1 VGILAAPTVVKKISA
16 FLVFVAVAL
25 GVAAAWLS
33 LQPDVAPTPRAP
45 AASETSVFPSGKL
58 QPTRI
63 VIPAIGV
70 DERLQPVGLLPDG
83 AMETPPFGKAGWY
96 DEGPPPG
103 AAGAAVIVAHVHGPQ
118 GDDVFARLHELG
130 RHSRFRVDTTLGTVE
145 FEVDELIQADKEDL
159 PYDRMWPE
167 GHRHLVS
174 LITCGGKR
182 TASGYPLNTIVF
194 AHAI

>member
-1 VGILAAPTVVKKISA
+1 MKKISTFLA
-16 FLVFVAVAL
+16 FAAVAL
-25 GVAAAWLS
+25 GIATGLLIV
-33 LQPDVAPTPRAP
+33 QPEPAPAP
-45 AASETSVFPSGKL
+45 AASASSETPILLDGDL
-58 QPTRI
+58 QPTRV

-70 DERLQPVGLLPDG
+70 DEGLQPVGLLPDG
-83 AMETPPFGKAGWY
+83 AMETPPFGKVGWY

-118 GDDVFARLHELG
+118 GDDVFARLHEL
-130 RHSRFRVDTTLGTVE
+130 RPHDRFRVDTTLGSVE
-145 FEVDELIQADKEDL
+145 FEVDDRVQVAKENL

-167 GHRHLVS
+167 TSRRLVS

-182 TASGYPLNTIVF
+182 TASGYTHNTIVF